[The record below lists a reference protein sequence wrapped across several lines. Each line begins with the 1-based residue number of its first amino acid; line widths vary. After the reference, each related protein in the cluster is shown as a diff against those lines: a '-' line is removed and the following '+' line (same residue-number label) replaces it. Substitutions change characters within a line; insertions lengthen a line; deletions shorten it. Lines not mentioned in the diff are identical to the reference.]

1 MNVRP
6 LGVNPRCVT
15 PYPARYP
22 SVLFIVASDMTSG
35 EMQVPDYPTLQKYW
49 KVDSKSVIVTEDA
62 SNAQILSFAYSSAV
76 KQQLS
81 SDFFLELQVK

>member
-1 MNVRP
+1 
-6 LGVNPRCVT
+6 
-15 PYPARYP
+15 
-22 SVLFIVASDMTSG
+22 MTSG